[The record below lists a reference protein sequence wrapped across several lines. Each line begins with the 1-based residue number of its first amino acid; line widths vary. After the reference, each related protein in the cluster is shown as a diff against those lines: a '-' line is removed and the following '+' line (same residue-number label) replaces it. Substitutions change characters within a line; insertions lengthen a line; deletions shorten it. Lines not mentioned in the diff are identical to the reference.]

1 MSEEENAPK
10 KVARKRVVK
19 KGVRGTRAP
28 RKAAPAAVP
37 EDEDTFELASPPAQA
52 NADAQPQEVTPEE
65 APQSE
70 DPKSGKKKSGGRKSG
85 NKKSDEGER
94 NENPGEEVATIEVV
108 DDTSERA
115 RREDRS
121 DSSEGSSSRKERE
134 DSDGED
140 GEERRENSR
149 RRGRNRRGGGN
160 REREEG
166 GGGKP
171 RSIDAKEAAEK
182 AWEIYQGELEEEG
195 VSLVDP
201 RRARE
206 VARRCLE
213 LASVFCEERDRF
225 LDRS

>member
-28 RKAAPAAVP
+28 RKAAPAAFP
-37 EDEDTFELASPPAQA
+37 EDEETFELASPPAQA
-52 NADAQPQEVTPEE
+52 SADEQSQEIATEE
-65 APQSE
+65 VPHSE
-70 DPKSGKKKSGGRKSG
+70 EPRSDRRRSGGKKSGQ
-85 NKKSDEGER
+85 KKSHEDEP
-94 NENPGEEVATIEVV
+94 NEDSEEEVGTIEVV
-108 DDTSERA
+108 DEVSERP
-115 RREDRS
+115 RREERS
-121 DSSEGSSSRKERE
+121 DSSEGSSSQRERD
-134 DSDGED
+134 DSEGED
-140 GEERRENSR
+140 GDDRRDSSR
-149 RRGRNRRGGGN
+149 RRGRNRRGGQN

-166 GGGKP
+166 SSGKP
-171 RSIDAKEAAEK
+171 RAIDAKEAAEK

-213 LASVFCEERDRF
+213 LAAVFCEERDRF